1 MNFNESDL
9 NDVLMLVL
17 LSDDKIIKYM
27 VCRIFKLFVKNEILL
42 KVIYEDLVKN
52 RFCFFVRLFIF
63 VIFKMLDFFECY

>member
-27 VCRIFKLFVKNEILL
+27 ARRIFKLFVKNEISL

-52 RFCFFVRLFIF
+52 RFRFFVRLFIF
-63 VIFKMLDFFECY
+63 VIVKTLDFFERY

>member
-27 VCRIFKLFVKNEILL
+27 ARRIFKLFVKNEILL

-63 VIFKMLDFFECY
+63 VIVKMLDFFECY